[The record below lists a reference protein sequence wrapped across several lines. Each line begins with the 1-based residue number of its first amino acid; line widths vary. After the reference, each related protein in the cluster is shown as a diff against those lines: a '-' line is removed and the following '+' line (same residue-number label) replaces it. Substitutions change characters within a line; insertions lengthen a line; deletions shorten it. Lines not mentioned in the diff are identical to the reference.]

1 MTEMDL
7 KSLNTKDR
15 KTLRR
20 IYGPMIEQG
29 IWRIRTDQKQRETL
43 KRQDWNEQNI

>member
-7 KSLNTKDR
+7 KSLNTKGR
-15 KTLRR
+15 KTLR
-20 IYGPMIEQG
+20 IYGPIIEQG

-43 KRQDWNEQNI
+43 KRQDWNEQDI